1 MRVLCKQKNVGMI
14 IITHDMG
21 VIADITDRVAV
32 MYHGNLVEHGHTAKI
47 LGDPDHPYTQSLIS
61 AVPRP
66 DVKLVRFPQV
76 TYIEDI
82 ETKKEDIDI
91 SDHWLGQGQ
100 NFKSAKGPLIKL
112 NNITM
117 RFTTKPAIM
126 KKNRIYLDAENTVSL
141 DINEGEVF
149 GLVGE
154 SGSGKSTLSY
164 VLSGKNDY
172 DVNEGS
178 IHLKSKNIIDLE
190 PDERSKLGLFLAFQY
205 PIELPGVTG
214 MTFLRTI
221 INSSRL
227 ANNLPE
233 LEGIEI
239 VKLIREKAAN
249 LEISQDMLKR
259 FVNVGFSGGEK
270 KRFEILQMSLLNP
283 SIAILDETDSG
294 LDVDAL
300 RIVGNGV
307 TELKS
312 KDRGMLVITHY
323 QRLLDHI
330 KPDVVHIMADGR
342 IVKTGGPDLA
352 LEVENNGY
360 SDILDEAS

>member
-1 MRVLCKQKNVGMI
+1 MLDNELSE
-14 IITHDMG
+14 THIM
-21 VIADITDRVAV
+21 
-32 MYHGNLVEHGHTAKI
+32 NLLKIDNLHASIGEEKI
-47 LGDPDHPYTQSLIS
+47 LNGFSLEIN
-61 AVPRP
+61 AG
-66 DVKLVRFPQV
+66 
-76 TYIEDI
+76 
-82 ETKKEDIDI
+82 ET
-91 SDHWLGQGQ
+91 H
-100 NFKSAKGPLIKL
+100 
-112 NNITM
+112 
-117 RFTTKPAIM
+117 AIM
-126 KKNRIYLDAENTVSL
+126 GPN
-141 DINEGEVF
+141 
-149 GLVGE
+149 
-154 SGSGKSTLSY
+154 GSGKSTLSY
-164 VLSGKNDY
+164 VLSGKDDY
-172 DVNEGS
+172 DVTEGS
-178 IHLKSKNIIDLE
+178 IHLKSKNISGLE
-190 PDERSKLGLFLAFQY
+190 ADERSKLGMFLAFQY

-330 KPDVVHIMADGR
+330 IPDFVHIM
-342 IVKTGGPDLA
+342 VKGKILESGGPELA
-352 LEVENNGY
+352 KVVEKEGY
-360 SDILDEAS
+360 KRFIDEN